1 MKKRINITIDEKT
14 LYIVDKLAEARGIDR
29 STMITLCIREKDS
42 LGKYPYALD
51 YYNDLSLDTPLLKD
65 LFEE

>member
-14 LYIVDKLAEARGIDR
+14 LYIVDKLAEERGVDR

-42 LGKYPYALD
+42 LSKDPYSFDYKANALE
-51 YYNDLSLDTPLLKD
+51 LEQSWIV
-65 LFEE
+65 E

>member
-14 LYIVDKLAEARGIDR
+14 LYIVDKLAEERGIDR

-42 LGKYPYALD
+42 LKKNPYSYD
-51 YYNDLSLDTPLLKD
+51 YYKD
-65 LFEE
+65 NALEPEQACIYE